1 MNCRAILEPH
11 PFPDGYVLLRHESIH
26 LCWGGGGDPDV
37 AAQGLSTQRA
47 ADNLLWL
54 SCPGTLLPE

>member
-1 MNCRAILEPH
+1 MATCYSDMRA
-11 PFPDGYVLLRHESIH
+11 FTSA
-26 LCWGGGGDPDV
+26 GGGDPDV
-37 AAQGLSTQRA
+37 AAQELSTQRA